1 MRWHNGAAMLRT
13 TPKSKAADRLAQ
25 TLGED
30 IIFGRIAPGTRLVED
45 PLMAR
50 FGATRHSVRR
60 AIAELSRVGLAVS
73 LPNRGAHVRVLAPV
87 DVVQLYEVRELLHRE
102 AALRIPLP
110 ASAEFIENLAT
121 LHADY
126 LRHASSGDFGAA
138 HRANDEFHL
147 ALLSACGNSYLLGS
161 IRHYMWLSLPVRAQR
176 TAAAGHAQAAALDHA
191 EMLRLLAGRDNEALA
206 ALCVSHLQA
215 AKRDYMA
222 RGLTSAGAPAA

>member
-1 MRWHNGAAMLRT
+1 MRWHNGAAMPRT
-13 TPKSKAADRLAQ
+13 KPESKTADRLAEI
-25 TLGED
+25 LGED
-30 IIFGRIAPGTRLVED
+30 IIFGRLLPGTRLVED

-60 AIAELSRVGLAVS
+60 AIAELSRIGLAVS
-73 LPNRGAHVRVLAPV
+73 LPNRGAHVRVLAPA

-110 ASAEFIENLAT
+110 ASAQFISALSS

-126 LRHASSGDFGAA
+126 VHHAARGDFGAA

-147 ALLSACGNSYLLGS
+147 ALFSACGNAYLLGS

-176 TAAAGHAQAAALDHA
+176 TAAEGHSQAAAQDHDQ
-191 EMLRLLAGRDNEALA
+191 MLRLLGGCDNEALA

-215 AKRDYMA
+215 AKRDYMT

>member
-1 MRWHNGAAMLRT
+1 MRWHNGAAMPRT
-13 TPKSKAADRLAQ
+13 KPESKVADRLAQ

-60 AIAELSRVGLAVS
+60 AIAELSRIGLAVS
-73 LPNRGAHVRVLAPV
+73 LPNRGAHVRILAPI
-87 DVVQLYEVRELLHRE
+87 DVLQLYEVRELLHRE

-110 ASAEFIENLAT
+110 ASAEFIAT
-121 LHADY
+121 LSSLHADY
-126 LRHASSGDFGAA
+126 VRHASHGDFGAA

-147 ALLSACGNSYLLGS
+147 ALLAACGNAYLLGS

-176 TAAAGHAQAAALDHA
+176 TAAAGHSEAAAMDHL
-191 EMLRLLAGRDNEALA
+191 EMLRLLGDGDNESLA

-222 RGLTSAGAPAA
+222 RDLTSGGAQAA

>member
-1 MRWHNGAAMLRT
+1 MRWHNGAAMPRM

-126 LRHASSGDFGAA
+126 LRHA
-138 HRANDEFHL
+138 
-147 ALLSACGNSYLLGS
+147 
-161 IRHYMWLSLPVRAQR
+161 
-176 TAAAGHAQAAALDHA
+176 
-191 EMLRLLAGRDNEALA
+191 
-206 ALCVSHLQA
+206 
-215 AKRDYMA
+215 
-222 RGLTSAGAPAA
+222 

>member
-1 MRWHNGAAMLRT
+1 MRWHNGAAMPRT
-13 TPKSKAADRLAQ
+13 KTESKAADRIAE

-30 IIFGRIAPGTRLVED
+30 IIFGRIPPGTRLVED

-50 FGATRHSVRR
+50 FAATRHSVRR
-60 AIAELSRVGLAVS
+60 AIAELSRIGLAVS
-73 LPNRGAHVRVLAPV
+73 LPNKGAHVRVLAPA

-110 ASAEFIENLAT
+110 APAEFIAT
-121 LHADY
+121 LSSLHADY
-126 LRHASSGDFGAA
+126 VRHALRGDFGAA

-147 ALLSACGNSYLLGS
+147 ALLSACGNAYLLGS
-161 IRHYMWLSLPVRAQR
+161 IRHYMWLSLPVRARR
-176 TAAAGHAQAAALDHA
+176 TAAEGHSQAAAQDHA
-191 EMLRLLAGRDNEALA
+191 EMLRLLGGRDNEALA

-215 AKRDYMA
+215 AKRDYMT

>member
-1 MRWHNGAAMLRT
+1 MRWHNGAAMPRT
-13 TPKSKAADRLAQ
+13 KPESKAADRIAE

-30 IIFGRIAPGTRLVED
+30 IIFGRLPPGTRLVED

-60 AIAELSRVGLAVS
+60 AIAELSRIGLAVS
-73 LPNRGAHVRVLAPV
+73 LPNRGAHVRVLAPA
-87 DVVQLYEVRELLHRE
+87 DVVQMYEVRELLHRE

-110 ASAEFIENLAT
+110 APADFIDTLSS

-126 LRHASSGDFGAA
+126 VRHAARGDFGAA

-147 ALLSACGNSYLLGS
+147 ALLSACGNTYLLGS
-161 IRHYMWLSLPVRAQR
+161 IRHYMWLSLPVRARR
-176 TAAAGHAQAAALDHA
+176 TAAEGHSQAAAHDHT
-191 EMLRLLAGRDNEALA
+191 EMLRLLGGHDNAALA
-206 ALCVSHLQA
+206 SLCVSHLQA
-215 AKRDYMA
+215 AKRDYMT